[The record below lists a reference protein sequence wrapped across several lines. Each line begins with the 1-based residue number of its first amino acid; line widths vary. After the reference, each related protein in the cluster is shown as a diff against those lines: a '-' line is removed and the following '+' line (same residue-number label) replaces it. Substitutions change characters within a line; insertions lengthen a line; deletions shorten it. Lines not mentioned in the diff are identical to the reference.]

1 MTITDIYVQRCG
13 FFKKFMGILTNVMA
27 AKRVLFWIIWLINL
41 LGGLQDAGRMV
52 KANNMSSLT
61 SSKGSNPG
69 SNPDGM
75 IDNILIFCM

>member
-41 LGGLQDAGRMV
+41 LWGLQDEGRMV

-61 SSKGSNPG
+61 SSKGSNP
-69 SNPDGM
+69 DGM